1 MKPSV
6 IFVKIHKWI
15 GLIVGIQVV
24 LWIAGG
30 LYMTWYP
37 IEVVRGEHN
46 MRVVEPLA
54 LNETEGIIPVS
65 EAIAAAGG
73 ARIIGLDLGHF
84 LGAPVYRLKRA
95 EGSWL
100 MVDALSGDILS
111 PISED
116 KALALAIADFTGEAK
131 LEGANLLTET
141 NLEYRGDLPV
151 WQVYLND
158 EEDTRLYVSPALG
171 RVVARRTETWRIFD
185 FFWMLHIMD
194 YKERTNFN
202 NPLVIIASIVGLVA
216 AVSGLLL
223 IYFRFGKRDFSWLRR
238 RG

>member
-1 MKPSV
+1 MKPSIV
-6 IFVKIHKWI
+6 FVKIHKWI

-73 ARIIGLDLGHF
+73 ARITGLSLGHF
-84 LGAPVYRLKRA
+84 LGAPVYRLERA

-116 KALALAIADFTGEAK
+116 KALALAIADFKGEAK
-131 LEGANLLTET
+131 PEGANLLTET

-216 AVSGLLL
+216 AVSGVLL
-223 IYFRFGKRDFSWLRR
+223 IYFRFGKRDFSWLWRD
-238 RG
+238 